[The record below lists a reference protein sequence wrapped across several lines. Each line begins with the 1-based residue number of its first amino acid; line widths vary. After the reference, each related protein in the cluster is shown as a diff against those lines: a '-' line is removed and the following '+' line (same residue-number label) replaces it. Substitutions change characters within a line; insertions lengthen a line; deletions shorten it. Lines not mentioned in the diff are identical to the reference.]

1 VSVLTRLRKRL
12 RDERGLTLIEL
23 MTGAAIGLVIIGV
36 AFGLLE
42 GVLRTFGTSEERV
55 DVSQRGR
62 LAVDQMSARLRSQ
75 VCGAGPTVA
84 NPDIAFTP
92 ATVQGTENK
101 VAFWSNTGDGT
112 GRQLRSIEYAN
123 GVINENIYSGS
134 DPGGSPSSTRQLVS
148 SVVAN
153 NGGRM
158 FRYFA
163 YNPDAWNRALNPRP
177 ALYLELSTPLSAADQ
192 RRVVRITYA
201 YTAHPEN
208 GSASDPSAADFTGEF
223 VSRTASSPYEYS
235 ELPQLTNLEPRCE

>member
-1 VSVLTRLRKRL
+1 MSVLVRLRKRL

-62 LAVDQMSARLRSQ
+62 LAVDQMTARLRSQ
-75 VCGAGPTVA
+75 VCGAGPTLA
-84 NPDIAFTP
+84 APDTAFTP
-92 ATVQGTENK
+92 ALVQGTENK

-112 GRQLRSIEYAN
+112 GRRLRSIEYAN
-123 GVINENIYSGS
+123 GVVNENLYSGS
-134 DPGGSPSSTRQLVS
+134 DPSGSPDSTRQLVS

-153 NGGRM
+153 NGGGL

-163 YNPDAWNRALNPRP
+163 YNTEAWDRTLDPRP
-177 ALYLELSTPLSAADQ
+177 ALYLELPTPLSAADQ
-192 RRVVRITYA
+192 LRVVRITYA
-201 YTAHPEN
+201 YTAHPED
-208 GSASDPSAADFTGEF
+208 GSASDPSAADFSGEF
-223 VSRTASSPYEYS
+223 VSRTASSPYEFG
-235 ELPQLTNLEPRCE
+235 EPPQPTNVEPRCE

>member
-1 VSVLTRLRKRL
+1 MSVLTRLRKRL

-23 MTGAAIGLVIIGV
+23 MTGAAIGIVIIGV

-62 LAVDQMSARLRSQ
+62 LAVDQMTARLRSQ

-84 NPDIAFTP
+84 SPDTAFTP
-92 ATVQGTENK
+92 AIVQGSENK

-112 GRQLRSIEYAN
+112 GRRLRSIEYVN
-123 GVINENIYSGS
+123 GVVSENVYPGS
-134 DPGGSPSSTRQLVS
+134 DPNGSPSSTRQLVS

-153 NGGRM
+153 NSGRM

-163 YNPDAWNRALNPRP
+163 YNPDAWNRSLNPRP
-177 ALYLELSTPLSAADQ
+177 ALYLELPAPLSAANHQ
-192 RRVVRITYA
+192 RVVRITYA

-223 VSRTASSPYEYS
+223 VSRTASSPYEYG
-235 ELPQLTNLEPRCE
+235 EPPQATNVEPRCE